1 MFSKDRPFL
10 EIDGKDVRIY
20 PININAPLNVEFE
33 ESFPHCCEFHESVKE
48 MIDTFVDNFP
58 KSNLEKEVQRRLHIS
73 RKDLQYLKIRIPKQ
87 VKYTEQII
95 RDKINAEDWYEDI
108 TDYIEYNVYS
118 LGSPSFGRGTYS
130 IAVNHW
136 VLNAKLNIE
145 DYKREKLSLFL
156 HQYINPSEPVETA
169 SLNKLHS
176 IYQRWLKSFPFDL
189 PYFSGIKHQFENRL
203 PFLAGKARVNRYSKV
218 ATAKGHTESSFV
230 IALLDLTKSI
240 LSKIDS
246 VQLFEEG
253 KISSTEQ
260 RRLELIKQE
269 RKVKNKELL
278 EQYSQRE
285 LKYIKTIKQWLKDEK
300 EFFLEL
306 KSIDL
311 KEVKAKPSKRNIKNT
326 DSSLVSFG
334 YKTKDTTNLKKF
346 VLELNRQVYFLKDGE
361 KSVENFIKVL
371 NSKDLS
377 KEMPDIYF
385 NCETTQL
392 YYIFNKLKPYFNK
405 LTFKNIEKSQLF
417 YTKNG
422 TLLKAQNLSAS
433 KVDLPKN
440 YKEIDQAFT
449 LLQ

>member
-1 MFSKDRPFL
+1 MFTNEKPFF
-10 EIDGKDVRIY
+10 EIDPKHVRVH
-20 PININAPLNVEFE
+20 PFNVKAPENVEF
-33 ESFPHCCEFHESVKE
+33 
-48 MIDTFVDNFP
+48 DDNFP
-58 KSNLEKEVQRRLHIS
+58 KCCTFHTSIIEPLEDFVNNFPNSHEERSIAKNLYLNKEDIRYILEKIPRQVRFIEQFILNK
-73 RKDLQYLKIRIPKQ
+73 KD
-87 VKYTEQII
+87 
-95 RDKINAEDWYEDI
+95 DEDWYEEI
-108 TDYIEYNVYS
+108 TDYIEYNIDS
-118 LGSPSFGRGTYS
+118 LGSPSFGLGTFLG
-130 IAVNHW
+130 ALKHW
-136 VLNAKLNIE
+136 ILNADVGIE
-145 DYKREKLSLFL
+145 NHKRQELVLYL
-156 HQYINPSEPVETA
+156 EQYINPEVDLERTNFNR
-169 SLNKLHS
+169 LNS
-176 IYQRWLKSFPFDL
+176 IHQRWLSSFPFELSFFRDL
-189 PYFSGIKHQFENRL
+189 EPHFRKRL
-203 PFLAGKARVNRYSKV
+203 PFLSEKPRVNRF
-218 ATAKGHTESSFV
+218 TNLAKAKIHTESSFV

-246 VQLFEEG
+246 VQLFEDG

-269 RKVKNKELL
+269 RKVKSKELL

-326 DSSLVSFG
+326 DSRLVSFG

-377 KEMPDIYF
+377 KEMPEVYF